1 MSIKTFPKTC
11 LRFFFPKNFSGD
23 MNKGKMNT
31 DYYLMIGAASLKE
44 NNEKWYRFA
53 SLMPFWG
60 MLIFYKEGK
69 KVEALQQGKNP
80 KRKKKNKQ
88 KK

>member
-11 LRFFFPKNFSGD
+11 LRFFFPKNFSGE
-23 MNKGKMNT
+23 MNKGKMNA
-31 DYYLMIGAASLKE
+31 DYYSLIGAASLKE
-44 NNEKWYRFA
+44 RNRKWYNFA

-69 KVEALQQGKNP
+69 RLEAGRLDKQS
-80 KRKKKNKQ
+80 RKKK
-88 KK
+88 KKK